1 MANLFGMGGG
11 GIEVYLTVSPSGG
24 LELIEL
30 DKNGNIKSYAQS
42 PLDYNEA
49 QREVANYEDFKRA
62 VEELFTTRN
71 INPAQASVHL
81 SIPTVWFGAKEGL
94 PLLLDENAIG
104 NIVLGELEQTYI
116 FKRKDP
122 LPFWFDNLV
131 SHNSDSRS
139 IFYTAVQSEAI
150 ETIRSILAEMGA
162 ALVSVECS
170 LFATLKGLYL
180 TGIAREQMA
189 TDSAWSLMII
199 NNSGFQILDM
209 QSNRILG
216 YYEEPL
222 PLKTYEGDEIYGA
235 IENAAQI
242 AFMSTASSS
251 LVVVSETDLVSAQV
265 LSEKLQFAGQ
275 IINVED
281 NKFRMEPLMDLP
293 LNILAEDQIK
303 VSLHALGHQC
313 NAAGILPV
321 DVNFIAGNGSSP
333 AQAAF
338 IETPFGKL
346 TPGKAIAIVLIVG
359 ALLLVPLL
367 LASFLF
373 GRQAESL
380 QAQNE
385 ELNTK
390 ITQLEE
396 QLNAAN
402 GTGGNSFNAID
413 EIERTLKNNRTKIMA
428 YAALGE
434 SIPKNI
440 YLTYFLTGEDG
451 KINIKGCAEAV
462 EDVYV
467 FFKNLKDS
475 LVDSN
480 LRISKL
486 DMKSGSLD
494 KIVNST
500 VSTVDDA
507 PYVFEITNMSE
518 EELKAFKDSLLKQDK
533 QDENNENGA
542 NNDPNAP
549 QQQAEVQ
556 Q

>member
-11 GIEVYLTVSPSGG
+11 GQNVFLTVSPACG

-49 QREVANYEDFKRA
+49 QREIANYDDFKKA
-62 VEELFTTRN
+62 VEEVFTARN
-71 INPAQASVHL
+71 INPAQANVHL
-81 SIPTVWFGAKEGL
+81 SIPTVWFAGKEGL

-131 SHNSDSRS
+131 SQNSDSRS

-150 ETIRSILAEMGA
+150 ETIRDILSQMGA
-162 ALVSVECS
+162 TLASVECS

-189 TDSAWSLMII
+189 TDTSWSLMII

-209 QSNRILG
+209 QGNRILG

-222 PLKTYEGDEIYGA
+222 PLKSYEGEEIYTA

-251 LVVVSETDLVSAQV
+251 LVVVSETDLVSSQM

-275 IINVED
+275 TIYVED

-303 VSLHALGHQC
+303 VSLHAIGHQC
-313 NAAGILPV
+313 SAGGILPV
-321 DVNFIAGNGSSP
+321 DVNFIGGKGASS

-338 IETPFGKL
+338 IDTPFGQI
-346 TPGKAIAIVLIVG
+346 TPLKATIIVIIIA
-359 ALLLVPLL
+359 ALLLIPLL
-367 LASFLF
+367 LANFFF
-373 GRQAESL
+373 GNQAAALTEQS
-380 QAQNE
+380 NE
-385 ELNTK
+385 LDTK
-390 ITQLEE
+390 ITQLDE
-396 QLNAAN
+396 QIGAAT
-402 GTGGNSFNAID
+402 GTGEVAFNASD
-413 EIERTLKNNRTKIMA
+413 EIERVLKNNRTKIMA

-440 YLTYFLTGEDG
+440 YLTYFLTGEDS
-451 KINIKGCAEAV
+451 KINIKGCAGSV

-475 LVDSN
+475 LIDTN

-486 DMKSGSLD
+486 DMRAGSLD
-494 KIVNST
+494 VVVNST
-500 VSTVDDA
+500 ASTLDNA

-518 EELKAFKDSLLKQDK
+518 EELKAFKDSLLNKK
-533 QDENNENGA
+533 KDENNEN
-542 NNDPNAP
+542 NNGQP
-549 QQQAEVQ
+549 QPQDAQQ
-556 Q
+556 